1 MNKNK
6 IEDSPPQQGETCV
19 VCFPTLGKT
28 AALLFDKIHISAIYL
43 PSKIKESINV
53 GENPPASLA
62 FHISR
67 IDEYAWRRLAIRNI
81 RKLRESGFQPLKE
94 ESPQCI
100 KPSNINETLRYTAE
114 AYNEHGLSV
123 VPLFQSEKEFAQVF
137 TFGDQVAYQA
147 VLAHVP
153 LVDNKRIS
161 WEQVLEFRRDHEA
174 KSSYRNLRFWLRYA
188 FKGQSLDEA
197 VNIIGQ
203 KLEDYK
209 WAIKKHGLK
218 TKIGAIKSL
227 IDTKFLLG
235 LAGGATVANILGGP
249 IWSAM
254 ATGALT
260 VSKMSLFIAE
270 RKLDLED
277 IKRKS
282 EVALIHEITEKYGKL
297 EKVQL

>member
-1 MNKNK
+1 MNKKK
-6 IEDSPPQQGETCV
+6 IEDRQPQQGETCV
-19 VCFPTLGKT
+19 VCFPTLCKT

-43 PSKIKESINV
+43 PTQIKEALNV
-53 GENPPASLA
+53 GENPPASLS

-67 IDEYAWRRLAIRNI
+67 IDEYAWQRLAIREI

-94 ESPQCI
+94 EEPQCI
-100 KPSNINETLRYTAE
+100 KSSNVNEALRCTAE

-123 VPLFQSEKEFAQVF
+123 VPLYQSEKEFAQVF

-147 VLAHVP
+147 VLAHIP
-153 LVDNKRIS
+153 LVDSERIN
-161 WEQVLEFRRDHEA
+161 WEQILEFRRDHKA
-174 KSSYRNLRFWLRYA
+174 KGSYRKLRFWIWYA
-188 FKGQSLDEA
+188 LKGKSLDEA

-203 KLEDYK
+203 ELEDYK

-227 IDTKFLLG
+227 IDTKYLIS

-260 VSKMSLFIAE
+260 ISKMSLFIAE

-282 EVALIHEITEKYGKL
+282 EVALIYEIIEKYVKP
-297 EKVQL
+297 EKV